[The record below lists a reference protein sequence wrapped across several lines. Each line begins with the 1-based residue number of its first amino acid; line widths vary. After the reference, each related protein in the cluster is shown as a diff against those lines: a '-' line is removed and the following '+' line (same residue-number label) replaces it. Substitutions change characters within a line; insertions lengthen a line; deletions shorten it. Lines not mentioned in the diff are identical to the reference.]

1 MRHKLF
7 LVHGMGVYNGDTW
20 AKEVKKVLVTAYK
33 KYPKLAAIPFDSQF
47 EIEMVHYDPI
57 FQEIVSRWQA
67 DAKEI
72 QPLAIDVGASQAAQ
86 LVGWLRTVGKKDGK
100 LIWTHAADVLLY
112 RLSATVR
119 ERVKVNVAKQIVE
132 GISKQYKKEQQSL
145 WSVIGHSLGTAVAHD
160 ALDMLAT
167 GVVPGTDI
175 SAFDPTIE
183 QAQSIT
189 MIANTSRVL
198 ETKVVDVYQSAVQ
211 PGKAG
216 QAGRDCLRYVNIRH
230 FLDPFTI
237 PRMFRPQSWPD
248 DATVA
253 ARRYQYCEVTHVHQV
268 NVHDVCHYLLNP
280 QAHIPLL
287 RALAGESM
295 ITKSQEKTA
304 IDEFPQF
311 NGLSPEDA
319 ARIKKDLAA
328 ISPSSGESWPSL
340 KNLWDDFNALLEM
353 AGEA

>member
-7 LVHGMGVYNGDTW
+7 LVHGMGVYDGDAW
-20 AKEVKKVLVTAYK
+20 ATELKKVLVTAYK
-33 KYPKLAAIPFDSQF
+33 KYPKLAATPFDTQF

-72 QPLAIDVGASQAAQ
+72 QPLAIDVGATHVAQ
-86 LVGWLRTVGKKDGK
+86 LVGWLRTAGKKDGNF
-100 LIWTHAADVLLY
+100 IWTHAADVLLY

-119 ERVKVNVAKQIVE
+119 ERVKVHVAKQIVD
-132 GISKQYKKEQQSL
+132 GVSKQYKKEQESL

-167 GVVPGTDI
+167 GTVPGTDI

-198 ETKVVDVYQSAVQ
+198 ETVVDVYQSAVR

-216 QAGRDCLRYVNIRH
+216 QGGRDCLRYLNFRH

-237 PRMFRPQSWPD
+237 PRMFHPQSWPD

-253 ARRYQYCEVTHVHQV
+253 QRRYQYYEVTHVHQV

-280 QAHIPLL
+280 QTHIPLF
-287 RALAGESM
+287 RALAGETM
-295 ITKSQEKTA
+295 ITKAEEKA
-304 IDEFPQF
+304 AVESFPQF
-311 NGLSPEDA
+311 NGLPPETA

-328 ISPSSGESWPSL
+328 ISPSSGETWPAL
-340 KNLWDDFNALLEM
+340 KNLWDDFHALLEM
-353 AGEA
+353 AGE